1 MGEWIEWG
9 GGDCP
14 VADGTVVEIEARNGV
29 RWHTDKASDYC
40 WRRNGFTYDIIRY
53 RVAGDETDTPVKT
66 LRDEFAMAALG
77 GLLGRSCDHLN
88 LDDKALFLRL
98 AEGAYALADAML
110 AARKDG
116 K

>member
-9 GGDCP
+9 GGECP
-14 VADGTVVEIEARNGV
+14 ATDGTVVQFENRGGG
-29 RWHTDKASDYC
+29 RWYTDKASDYY
-40 WRRNGFTYDIIRY
+40 WGSNII
-53 RVAGDETDTPVKT
+53 VVGDETDTPVKT

-110 AARKDG
+110 AAREEG